1 MENVC
6 DKLYEFIVHSV
17 TILVFGNTLQ
27 EANPIAHRVVDNA
40 LRSLGVANEVEARM
54 RDVIRDTV
62 ESYKDYKDDEA
73 VQQEVNKEVN
83 DIYA

>member
-54 RDVIRDTV
+54 CDVIRDTIK
-62 ESYKDYKDDEA
+62 SH
-73 VQQEVNKEVN
+73 KEPYQN
-83 DIYA
+83 DKTQIKGGD